1 MSTNK
6 KSGIKSPSIFPNII
20 EDSDRFSL
28 VVVEDLLSVKIKKKL
43 LLFFF
48 F

>member
-6 KSGIKSPSIFPNII
+6 KSAIKSPSIFPNII

-28 VVVEDLLSVKIKKKL
+28 VVVDDLLSVKMNFKNLKKY
-43 LLFFF
+43 
-48 F
+48 